1 MQELSDEI
9 IERMRAIDEWTR
21 WASTQQ
27 NDDLNNNTLP
37 SQVSAKLGEDG
48 VRMLREMYD
57 SR

>member
-27 NDDLNNNTLP
+27 NDDLNNNTPP
-37 SQVSAKLGEDG
+37 SQVSAKLGDDG
-48 VRMLREMYD
+48 VAMLREMYG

>member
-9 IERMRAIDEWTR
+9 VERMRAIDEWTR

-27 NDDLNNNTLP
+27 NNDLNSNTLP

-48 VRMLREMYD
+48 VRMLREMYA
-57 SR
+57 SK

>member
-1 MQELSDEI
+1 MWELSEEI

-27 NDDLNNNTLP
+27 NDDLSNNTPP

-48 VRMLREMYD
+48 VRMLREMYG